1 MIHGFMK
8 LPGGMVRVYS
18 EHGIG
23 TTFKPYLPAVLDK
36 AAKQGEPVAKALPMR
51 KDARIL
57 VAGDQAD
64 LLAAVTRILQIDGH
78 VVMAAGSG
86 DLACDIFH
94 ENPGFDLP
102 LTDILMPG
110 RLQGTDLARAL
121 RTSFPALKVVFMTGH
136 AAKTAVHGNGLH
148 PDAIRVMKLVLRAD
162 LLAAIHKTLGC
173 RWASRLR
180 YNLPPLVPR
189 LKIAA

>member
-8 LPGGMVRVYS
+8 LPGSMVRVYS

-23 TTFKPYLPAVLDK
+23 TTFKLYLPAVLDK
-36 AAKQGEPVAKALPMR
+36 AAKQGEPVAKALP
-51 KDARIL
+51 KGKGARIL
-57 VAGDQAD
+57 MAKDQAD
-64 LLAAVTRILQIDGH
+64 LLATVMRILQIDGH
-78 VVMAAGSG
+78 DVTAAGLG

-121 RTSFPALKVVFMTGH
+121 RTSFPALNAVFMTGY

-148 PDAIRVMKLVLRAD
+148 PDDVRLMKRILRAD

-180 YNLPPLVPR
+180 YNVPPLDHG
-189 LKIAA
+189 